1 MATLPSVDVVGE
13 FKIDSNSQKA
23 EFEGATAVTITT
35 KSGTNEVHGSA
46 YEFNRKKEYAAQNF
60 FSPVRPPYNRNE
72 YGFAL
77 GGPIR
82 RDKTFIFG
90 GYEALRERSSATYTL
105 SVPTAAMRAGNFAVL
120 PTILDPLAGV
130 PFSNNQIPSTRIEV
144 ALRSFGTRFGR
155 LGISCRSRQPIRSRD
170 ANTRAS

>member
-35 KSGTNEVHGSA
+35 KSGANQIHGSA
-46 YEFNRKKEYAAQNF
+46 YEFNRNKAYAARNF
-60 FSPVRPPYNRNE
+60 FSPVLPPFNRNE

-82 RDKTFIFG
+82 HDKTFIFG
-90 GYEALRERSSATYTL
+90 GYEALRERASATYTL
-105 SVPTAAMRAGNFAVL
+105 SASRRRRCAPAISVGCPQ
-120 PTILDPLAGV
+120 
-130 PFSNNQIPSTRIEV
+130 FSI
-144 ALRSFGTRFGR
+144 RSPAF
-155 LGISCRSRQPIRSRD
+155 RSRIIRSRPP
-170 ANTRAS
+170 ALIRGRRSSSTLSRFRICPAAAPPAQSITW